1 MIRKVASVIG
11 VFVLTAGL
19 ALMPVTAASAQT
31 GPTPP
36 PPTDPPVTGLSSDGS
51 TATPPKGGAS
61 TQAVQTGIAPGCSG
75 ALDYVHRSGGTAS
88 VHGRTSCAQS
98 SRNYISL
105 SIGYIGWF
113 GERYAVSG
121 NDATA
126 INGQTASG
134 QAKSVCSGTGEQTW
148 RAFGYHS
155 AIVGGTTYYGNT
167 SQDGRF
173 TC

>member
-1 MIRKVASVIG
+1 MKKTSRSILGIATLVIG
-11 VFVLTAGL
+11 LVLGSA
-19 ALMPVTAASAQT
+19 AAASADT

-36 PPTDPPVTGLSSDGS
+36 PPTAPASAGLTIDG
-51 TATPPKGGAS
+51 TATTSSSGRLS
-61 TQAVQTGIAPGCSG
+61 TLAVQSGIVPGCSG
-75 ALDYVHRSGGTAS
+75 SLDYVHKSGGTAS
-88 VHGRTSCAQS
+88 VHGQTTCATS

-126 INGQTASG
+126 IGGATASG
-134 QAKSVCSGTGEQTW
+134 QVKSVCSGTGEQTW

-155 AIVGGTTYYGNT
+155 AIIGGTTYYANT
-167 SQDGRF
+167 SRDGRF